1 MPKNAVFPEVS
12 HQPLAFSY
20 VETVMDMQK
29 LSFEEL
35 MVLGKPGA
43 GKTTFLKHL
52 VLQATN
58 GKINKIPIFVSL
70 KRGQTLITY

>member
-1 MPKNAVFPEVS
+1 MPKNAVFPKVF

-35 MVLGKPGA
+35 KSHVFSVFSHVG
-43 GKTTFLKHL
+43 
-52 VLQATN
+52 QISN
-58 GKINKIPIFVSL
+58 GQSPA
-70 KRGQTLITY
+70 